1 VVAAVLAAFA
11 AGPLYA
17 GGGPE
22 NYMLVVNSASP
33 SSLAIANNYIAL
45 RQIPSSNVMYL
56 EWKGDLHTTDVETF
70 RQQILVPILQ
80 TIADRGLTAHIDG
93 VLYSSDFPY
102 SIDLKAD
109 LKNLHANHKALL
121 DPQVPDFGTLNSLTY
136 YYQLVVQQ
144 HPVYSTFQVQTNLY
158 FRPVDATGK
167 QLADTHGF
175 RSWYGWGPNGE
186 LLEVGGSRYLVSAIL
201 GITSGKGAN
210 TVPEVLRYLERSAK
224 ADGSPPNGT
233 IYFSKTADDR
243 SKPRH
248 PWFDPAVSELKK
260 LGVAAELITAEVP
273 VGKDD
278 VAGGMFGSANVLW
291 DQRKNTIL
299 PGAIVDDLTSYGAE
313 IKSNTFSQT
322 LLTEFL
328 RAGAAGSSGT
338 AVEPKSNY
346 FKFPNPFLYVHYAR
360 GCNLVEA
367 HYQSI
372 AAPYQLV
379 IVGDALCQPWAKI
392 PSVQV
397 AGAAAGDTLSGSI
410 TITPSASGGAAEVD
424 RFELYLDGERIASCG
439 MGGQLELDTATRSD
453 GSHELRVV
461 GIGSGPIET
470 QGRLILPVTFN
481 NHRRTMTFTSSAARV
496 RLGQKVRLH
505 AEAPGALAIYFYNNG
520 RVLGQVNG
528 DKGDLAV
535 NSAALGSGPVTLRAI
550 GLGGKGAESHV
561 LAAPIELT
569 IDAR

>member
-1 VVAAVLAAFA
+1 
-11 AGPLYA
+11 
-17 GGGPE
+17 
-22 NYMLVVNSASP
+22 MLVVNSASA
-33 SSLAIANNYIAL
+33 SSLTIANHYIAL
-45 RQIPSSNVMYL
+45 RQIPTSNVMYL

-70 RQQILVPILQ
+70 RQKILVPILQ

-93 VLYSSDFPY
+93 ILYSSDFPY

-136 YYQLVVQQ
+136 YYDLVIRQQ
-144 HPVYSTFQVQTNLY
+144 PVYSAYQVQTNLY

-201 GITSGKGAN
+201 GITAGKGSN
-210 TVPEVLRYLERSAK
+210 TVPEVLRYLERSSK
-224 ADGSPPNGT
+224 ADGSAPNGT

-248 PWFDPAVSELKK
+248 PWFDPAVSELTN
-260 LGVAAELITAEVP
+260 LGVAAEVITTEVP
-273 VGKDD
+273 TGKEI
-278 VAGGMFGSANVLW
+278 AGGMFGSANLLW
-291 DQRKNTIL
+291 DQRNNTIL
-299 PGAIVDDLTSYGAE
+299 PGAIVDDLTSYGGE

-338 AVEPKSNY
+338 AVEPKANY

-367 HYQSI
+367 HYQSV

-392 PSVQV
+392 PTIEV
-397 AGAAAGDTLSGSI
+397 AGAAAGDTLSG
-410 TITPSASGGAAEVD
+410 TVTVTPSASGGASEVD
-424 RFELYLDGERIASCG
+424 RFELYLDGERVASCG
-439 MGGQLELDTATRSD
+439 TDGQLELDTSNRSD

-481 NHRRTMTFTSSAARV
+481 NHRRTMTFTSSATRV
-496 RLGQKVRLH
+496 RLGQKIRLQ
-505 AEAPGALAIYFYNNG
+505 AEAPGAMAIYFYNNG
-520 RVLGQVNG
+520 RVLRQVTG
-528 DKGDLAV
+528 GKGELAV

-550 GLGGKGAESHV
+550 GLGKGGAASHV
-561 LAAPIELT
+561 LAAPIEL
-569 IDAR
+569 IIEAAR